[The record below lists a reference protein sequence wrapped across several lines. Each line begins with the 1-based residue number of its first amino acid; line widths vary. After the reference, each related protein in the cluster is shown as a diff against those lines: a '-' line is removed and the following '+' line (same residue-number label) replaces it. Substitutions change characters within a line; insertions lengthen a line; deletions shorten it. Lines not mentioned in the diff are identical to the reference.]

1 MNWFLYKYINTY
13 ENASFNKANEIYVK
27 TFERY
32 NIHAVYS
39 DNEIGSDVDYI
50 PETNKFIIVEDSVFS
65 KLFNYTTTTINYR
78 LFKRLS
84 NNFKKNLVPIV
95 IRITFLEHI
104 MIGILHN
111 VKGINTFE
119 LFNSSGKNDDD
130 KNTNCKIV
138 NVFEKYFNKNDI
150 EVVWFCKNNLQSF
163 YNDNLCQTWICYY
176 IKNRLYD
183 KKSSEEIY
191 YDYYNDIL
199 EDNMMNKLLKFLYDL
214 YHNE

>member
-1 MNWFLYKYINTY
+1 MNWFLYIYINTY

-65 KLFNYTTTTINYR
+65 KLFKYTTTTINYR

-95 IRITFLEHI
+95 IRITF
-104 MIGILHN
+104 
-111 VKGINTFE
+111 
-119 LFNSSGKNDDD
+119 
-130 KNTNCKIV
+130 
-138 NVFEKYFNKNDI
+138 
-150 EVVWFCKNNLQSF
+150 
-163 YNDNLCQTWICYY
+163 
-176 IKNRLYD
+176 
-183 KKSSEEIY
+183 
-191 YDYYNDIL
+191 
-199 EDNMMNKLLKFLYDL
+199 
-214 YHNE
+214 